1 MLGLQQFTFE
11 DVWSPLFLAL
21 MLILTALYFVLVG
34 PIADRAGIEEKA
46 TPWQKV
52 MFISGMF
59 ILYMAQG
66 GPISLLGH
74 TMFTFHMI
82 SMALS
87 YIAAPPLLMRGIP
100 AWVWRK
106 VLDYPLI
113 KSFAFLGKP
122 IVAALL
128 FNGLFSIY
136 HIPVVHDYVMLNFA
150 VHRLYYIVL
159 FIASLL
165 MWGSLVHPVPDRDRG
180 SSLAKIGFIFLNMVL
195 LTPACGL
202 IIFASEPLFATYSD
216 PNVWAAAMG
225 YCYSGDPQVLLQ
237 SVGGP
242 SYFNLLPNAQ
252 QDQQVGGVVMKM
264 FQELIFGIMLAYV
277 FFQWYKKERSEEE
290 EIIPNVT
297 VSNRSEI

>member
-1 MLGLQQFTFE
+1 MLGLQFFSFE

-21 MLILTALYFVLVG
+21 MIMLTAFYFVMVG
-34 PIADRAGIEEKA
+34 PVADRAGMAEKA
-46 TPWQKV
+46 SPWQKF
-52 MFISGMF
+52 MFVCGMF

-100 AWVWRK
+100 PWIWRK

-113 KSFAFLGKP
+113 RSFSFLGNP
-122 IVAALL
+122 IVAALV

-136 HIPVVHDYVMLNFA
+136 HIPVVHDYIMLNFT
-150 VHRLYYIVL
+150 VHRIYYIVL

-202 IIFASEPLFATYSD
+202 IIFASEPLYETYSN
-216 PNVWAAAMG
+216 PRVWVAAMG
-225 YCYSGDPQVLLQ
+225 YCFSGDPEELLQ
-237 SVGGP
+237 QVGGP

-252 QDQQVGGVVMKM
+252 QDQQVGGVIMKM
-264 FQELIFGIMLAYV
+264 IQELIFGIMLAYV
-277 FFQWYKKERSEEE
+277 FFQWYKQEQREEE
-290 EIIPNVT
+290 DILPVVT
-297 VSNRSEI
+297 ASGKSEV